1 MLQIRDLEVSYGRIP
16 VLRGVSLTVGNES
29 VGLFGPN
36 GAGKTT
42 LINAIMGFLRPR
54 AGTATVDGQDL
65 TALRTHQI
73 ARAGIALVPQERELF
88 PGMSVGDNLELGAV
102 YIPRA
107 RAVMEKQRETVL
119 GLFPVLRERYR
130 QLAGT
135 LSGGQQRMV
144 AIGRA
149 LMANP
154 RLLILDEPSL
164 GLQPSIVS
172 EVFEKLA
179 QLKATV
185 SILVTE
191 QNVRESLRAVDRGYV
206 LENGSIALQDSAEG
220 LSNNP
225 HVIASYLGIWQCRA
239 TGPRRASS
247 KPGERASRTGG
258 AARVFR
264 LCSYTE
270 TPARAGGSSGSWT
283 CLAAGRLPS
292 TCRTSD
298 TRVHCL
304 TSPP

>member
-1 MLQIRDLEVSYGRIP
+1 MLQITDLHCGYGRIP
-16 VLRGVSLTVGNES
+16 VLRGVSITVGGES

-42 LINAIMGFLRPR
+42 LINAIMGMVRPR
-54 AGTATVDGQDL
+54 GGSIQSDGRDL

-88 PGMSVGDNLELGAV
+88 PGMSVADNLELGAV
-102 YIPRA
+102 YIPHA
-107 RAVMEKQRETVL
+107 RDIIGKQLEAVL

-179 QLKATV
+179 QLKAGI

-206 LENGSIALQDSAEG
+206 LENGSVALEDSAAG
-220 LSNNP
+220 LATNP
-225 HVIASYLGIWQCRA
+225 HVVMSYLGI
-239 TGPRRASS
+239 
-247 KPGERASRTGG
+247 
-258 AARVFR
+258 
-264 LCSYTE
+264 
-270 TPARAGGSSGSWT
+270 
-283 CLAAGRLPS
+283 
-292 TCRTSD
+292 
-298 TRVHCL
+298 
-304 TSPP
+304 